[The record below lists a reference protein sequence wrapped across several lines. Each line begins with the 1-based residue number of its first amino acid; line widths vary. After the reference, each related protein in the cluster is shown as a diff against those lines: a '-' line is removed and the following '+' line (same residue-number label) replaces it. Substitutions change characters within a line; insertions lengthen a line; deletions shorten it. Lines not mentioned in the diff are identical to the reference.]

1 MILILVSLRAEVF
14 AVRLLGTDSMQ
25 RNLQEQLLKQ
35 RGNSP
40 TFLEGIIFIYVIGT
54 ENTNSLLTPS
64 GSLDSLPL
72 SRLPRLFESHWNT
85 DRKCCRGLK
94 RGRAG
99 QALPEVPRLPLKM
112 LTLHQLWLAGV
123 SKPGIKTRLSYL
135 FIYLASHMP
144 HKHNCFGKHFS

>member
-1 MILILVSLRAEVF
+1 M
-14 AVRLLGTDSMQ
+14 RLLGTDSMQ

-64 GSLDSLPL
+64 GSLYSLSL
-72 SRLPRLFESHWNT
+72 SRLPRLFESDWNT

-94 RGRAG
+94 MGRAG
-99 QALPEVPRLPLKM
+99 QALPVVPGLPSENADFTPVM
-112 LTLHQLWLAGV
+112 VGGSVQTGDQDPAV
-123 SKPGIKTRLSYL
+123 L
-135 FIYLASHMP
+135 FIYLT
-144 HKHNCFGKHFS
+144 